1 MPKRNKTL
9 YAAKVMELP
18 DHGQKLQTT
27 VHPAYYVHL
36 RACEGC
42 RHALIEMLQSELG
55 RLLALDAK
63 KGIAKTTELVQ

>member
-9 YAAKVMELP
+9 YSAKVMELP
-18 DHGQKLQTT
+18 DHGQKLQTI
-27 VHPAYYVHL
+27 VHPAYRIHL

-55 RLLALDAK
+55 RLLALDRK
-63 KGIAKTTELVQ
+63 KGIAPAPERIQ